1 MNTNANFS
9 SSKIGEKIINLCK
22 NKLNGKNKIR
32 IPDKF
37 FFDTFNELK
46 KLPDVKEIKVNSI
59 YFIARLEW
67 ANPQTQVMKILNKF
81 ISSAIADSSTITC
94 TSMLQSWRVFA
105 VGLCALAQDNLVQ
118 AVTLL
123 ETCFRLACFNY
134 ITNGDVTN
142 CFTFLNLDNKLL
154 NLNNKSQKNSK
165 LCDTVKCMKMDD
177 KHDSESNEY
186 WFPCYPVLKK
196 ICSDK
201 KIENFFSKIIEYHP
215 NFRGVTFSKMSNCIR
230 DCRNALA
237 HGNLK
242 QGEKWDLRYNDL
254 NSLVRD
260 LSNMIID
267 IYFLLK
273 VLTSEVYSIDGNVI
287 KVGMELYKASKLWNS
302 LQYSCGFKRENI
314 QPSNSTGIHESGSNR
329 VELGVHTYQTENL
342 PSSPFN

>member
-37 FFDTFNELK
+37 FFDTFNELQ

-67 ANPQTQVMKILNKF
+67 ANPQTQVMKILNNF

-134 ITNGDVTN
+134 ITNGDVNN
-142 CFTFLNLDNKLL
+142 CSTLNLDKLL
-154 NLNNKSQKNSK
+154 VNSK
-165 LCDTVKCMKMDD
+165 LCNPDKCRKMDD
-177 KHDSESNEY
+177 KKGSESNEY
-186 WFPCYPVLKK
+186 LFPCYPVLAK
-196 ICSDK
+196 ICSDENIK
-201 KIENFFSKIIEYHP
+201 NFFSIVIDNHP
-215 NFRGVTFSKMSNCIR
+215 NLRGVTFSKMSNHIIV
-230 DCRNALA
+230 CRNALA

-242 QGEKWDLRYNDL
+242 QGTAWALRYNNL
-254 NSLVRD
+254 NLLVRD

-267 IYFLLK
+267 TYFLLK

-287 KVGMELYKASKLWNS
+287 KVGMELYKASKLWNTS
-302 LQYSCGFKRENI
+302 QYSCGFKRENI
-314 QPSNSTGIHESGSNR
+314 HPSTSTGILEAESNR
-329 VELGVHTYQTENL
+329 GEFGVHTYQTENL